1 MADAQYELVAHVG
14 KARGLEGEVTA
25 TTVGDLPFFVYEGLH
40 VHVVPPSLRGPRH
53 LVVSEVIES
62 GGSAYRLRFAGVDT
76 IDDAEQIAG
85 RYLLANV
92 ADLDGY
98 EDYGS
103 EIGLR
108 VEDERF
114 GDLGIIEEIIE
125 TPANDVWV
133 VRGRYGEVL
142 IPVIDD
148 VIVSYPQDIT
158 DPMVTHVMDGLI
170 DS

>member
-1 MADAQYELVAHVG
+1 MVDAQYDLVAHVG

-25 TTVGDLPFFVYEGLH
+25 STVGDLPFFVYEGLH
-40 VHVVPPSLRGPRH
+40 VHVVPPSLFGPRH
-53 LVVSEVIES
+53 LVVSEIFE
-62 GGSAYRLRFAGVDT
+62 GGGNSYRLRFEGVDS
-76 IDDAEQIAG
+76 IADAEQIAG

-92 ADLDGY
+92 SDLEGY

-133 VRGRYGEVL
+133 VRGTHGEVL
-142 IPVIDD
+142 VPVIDD
-148 VIVSYPQDIT
+148 VIVSYPQDTT
-158 DPMVTHVMDGLI
+158 DPMVTHIMDGLI

>member
-1 MADAQYELVAHVG
+1 MAKAQYELIAHVG

-25 TTVGDLPFFVYEGLH
+25 SAVGDLPFFVYEGLR
-40 VHVVPPSLRGPRH
+40 VHVVPPTLYGPRN
-53 LVVSEVIES
+53 LVVSEVVEAS
-62 GGSAYRLRFAGVDT
+62 GNSFRLRFEGVDS

-98 EDYGS
+98 EDNAS

-108 VEDERF
+108 VMDERY
-114 GDLGIIEEIIE
+114 GDLGLIEEVIE

-133 VRGRYGEVL
+133 VRGTRGEVL
-142 IPVIDD
+142 IPVIDE
-148 VIVSYPQDIT
+148 VIVSYPQDFT
-158 DPMVTHVMDGLI
+158 DPLVTHIMDGLV
-170 DS
+170 DE